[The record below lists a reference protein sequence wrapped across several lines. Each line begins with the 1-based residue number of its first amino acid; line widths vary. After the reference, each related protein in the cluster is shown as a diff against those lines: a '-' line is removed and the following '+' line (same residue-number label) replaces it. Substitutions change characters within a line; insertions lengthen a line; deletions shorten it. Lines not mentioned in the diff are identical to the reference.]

1 MLKTFAKIVSVVFH
15 PLLIVT
21 YMLTLIL
28 LINPYLF
35 GVRDITEKRAT
46 IFLLGILLSTFFLPL
61 FATLM
66 LKFLGMAKSLEL
78 ADREERYVPYI
89 ITGAFYLWIV
99 VNFFN
104 NSDIPKPYTVFIL
117 GATIALFLSFFINL
131 FSKIS
136 AHAVGMGG
144 LLAMVVI
151 TFLLFSYGSFSI
163 PLPGTGALRIS
174 MNALLLLVILL
185 TGLVGTCRLILKAHD
200 PFDVYGGYIVGFSSQ
215 FIALRILLL

>member
-1 MLKTFAKIVSVVFH
+1 MVRTLARIVSIIFH

-46 IFLLGILLSTFFLPL
+46 IFLLGIVLSTFFLPL

-66 LKFLGMAKSLEL
+66 LKLLGMTKSLEL
-78 ADREERYVPYI
+78 EEREERYIPYI

-104 NSDIPKPYTVFIL
+104 NSDIPREFTVFIL

-151 TFLLFSYGSFSI
+151 TLLLFSYGSFSI
-163 PLPGTGALRIS
+163 PLLGIATLSMS
-174 MNALLLLVILL
+174 MNSLLLLVILL
-185 TGLVGTCRLILKAHD
+185 TGLVGTCRLILEAHD